1 MLLPQQRA
9 WVQDTRMGHPDL
21 TSQPLCRLCW
31 SQTLQTHPQHT
42 GGQVNLAPAQQRA
55 PQVRAGQKGQEGQ
68 QHQCTAQAF
77 LPRKGH

>member
-31 SQTLQTHPQHT
+31 SLTLQTHPQHT
-42 GGQVNLAPAQQRA
+42 GGQANLALAQQ
-55 PQVRAGQKGQEGQ
+55 
-68 QHQCTAQAF
+68 TAS
-77 LPRKGH
+77 